1 MNVRFNGN
9 NDPEKLAELLRRIET
24 CCPVLAIFRNPVAV
38 NLSIA
43 QKP

>member
-1 MNVRFNGN
+1 VKLRFNGN
-9 NDPEKLAELLRRIET
+9 NSPEKLAELQRQIET

-43 QKP
+43 QEP